1 MPPSLPETNF
11 RAGFMLALMAVLLV
25 VLGMI
30 ASMVLMR
37 QEQAAV
43 WQPRGGGNDKLAAI
57 QTAIQGFQASAGRLP
72 CVAPRSAGFPNL
84 AFDQEILNCAIDTTT
99 AGVQGTARVELP
111 PAGSGIWIRI
121 GALPTRTLG
130 LPEAM
135 GEDEWGN
142 QLSYAVTES
151 LTDTTGFPAGVGRI
165 RVVDAAG
172 ANLATNVSFI
182 LISHGA
188 DGKGA
193 FSAKGSVMGKSCNS
207 AAGLDQE
214 NCNNDT
220 VFRDA
225 ELSFDPGASFFDDL
239 VIDQIK

>member
-1 MPPSLPETNF
+1 MPPSLPENNF

-30 ASMVLMR
+30 AAMVLMR
-37 QEQAAV
+37 QEQMAV
-43 WQPRGGGNDKLAAI
+43 WQPRGEVKDELAAV
-57 QTAIQGFQASAGRLP
+57 QTAIQAFQASTGRLP
-72 CVAPRSAGFPNL
+72 CVAPRSAGLPNL
-84 AFDQEILNCAIDTTT
+84 AFNQESLNCATDTTT

-121 GALPTRTLG
+121 GALPTRSLG

-172 ANLATNVSFI
+172 TNLATNAAFI
-182 LISHGA
+182 LLSHGA

-193 FSAKGSVMGKSCNS
+193 PTATGRVLGKACNAS
-207 AAGLDQE
+207 AGLDQE

-220 VFRDA
+220 VFREA
-225 ELSFDPGASFFDDL
+225 GLEFTSGATFFDDL
-239 VIDQIK
+239 MLYQIK